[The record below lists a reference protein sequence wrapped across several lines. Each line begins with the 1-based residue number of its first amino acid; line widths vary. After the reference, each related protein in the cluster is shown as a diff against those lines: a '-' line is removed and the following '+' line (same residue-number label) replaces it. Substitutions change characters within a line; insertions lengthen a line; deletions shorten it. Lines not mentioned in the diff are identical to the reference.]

1 MKRIPLI
8 VNPSFVPRF
17 KYVLKKNVN
26 CIGFYKH
33 YIISFFESYFI
44 LWDTKT
50 FRFYP
55 VKLGKDVDAIET
67 FVVVDDDNLKT
78 LINTN
83 IKDKTFLV
91 KFKEET
97 LKEYSKNYAMDDGRI
112 YVENGNLYIL
122 WEKGMNFLGKGQD
135 EFQWI
140 KGQIPSSY
148 R

>member
-1 MKRIPLI
+1 M
-8 VNPSFVPRF
+8 
-17 KYVLKKNVN
+17 
-26 CIGFYKH
+26 
-33 YIISFFESYFI
+33 
-44 LWDTKT
+44 
-50 FRFYP
+50 
-55 VKLGKDVDAIET
+55 
-67 FVVVDDDNLKT
+67 
-78 LINTN
+78 
-83 IKDKTFLV
+83 KDKTFLV